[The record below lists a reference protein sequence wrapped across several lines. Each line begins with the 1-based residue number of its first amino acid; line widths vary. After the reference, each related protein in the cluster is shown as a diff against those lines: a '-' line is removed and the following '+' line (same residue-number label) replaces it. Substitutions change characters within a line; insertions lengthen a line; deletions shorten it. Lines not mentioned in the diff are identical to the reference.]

1 MTDKEYSVKQYLE
14 RARELQRA
22 IETYEEAL
30 EVEKARVPRS
40 SSIIKFSKVKGG
52 KNNSSEDR
60 LYKYLERAE
69 KIEKK
74 ITALEN
80 EKQKIADTIE
90 MVDDIKLKMV
100 LIRRYILCDTWE
112 DVATHLNYD
121 RRWVTELHLRA
132 IKELVKLKITHP

>member
-1 MTDKEYSVKQYLE
+1 MTDKEYNVKLYLE

-30 EVEKARVPRS
+30 EVERAKVPRS

-52 KNNSSEDR
+52 RNNSSEDR
-60 LYKYLERAE
+60 LYKFLERAE
-69 KIEKK
+69 RIEKK

-90 MVDDIKLKMV
+90 LVNDIKLKMV
-100 LIRRYILCDTWE
+100 LIRRYILCENWE
-112 DVATHLNYD
+112 DVAKHLNYD
-121 RRWVTELHLRA
+121 RRWITELHLRA

>member
-1 MTDKEYSVKQYLE
+1 MTDKEYNVKLYLE

-30 EVEKARVPRS
+30 EVERAKVPRS

-52 KNNSSEDR
+52 RNNSSEDR
-60 LYKYLERAE
+60 LYKFLERA
-69 KIEKK
+69 KRIEKK

-90 MVDDIKLKMV
+90 LVNDIKLKMV
-100 LIRRYILCDTWE
+100 LIRRYILCENWE
-112 DVATHLNYD
+112 DVAKHLNYD
-121 RRWVTELHLRA
+121 RRWITELHLRA